1 MHHSYAMSLYFF
13 ILLQMKLL
21 SPAISKL
28 ARMRLWRIQN
38 WTNHPVAAQ
47 REVLQNLVT
56 AGQYTEYGK
65 KYHFTRLFT
74 VKDFKKNVPIREY
87 DDLRPYIMRMMEGEE
102 NVLWNTPINWFAKSS
117 GTSSDKSKFIPIS
130 EESLQD
136 NHFQANKDVLT
147 NYYNN
152 FPGSD
157 LLTGKAL
164 VIGGSHQINKLNDD
178 IQYGDL
184 SAVLMQNS
192 PFWGQWLRTPEL
204 SIALLDEWE
213 TKIEQLAQATANE
226 NVTSLAGVP
235 TWTLILL
242 KRILEITNKST
253 IKEVWPNLE
262 LYINGG
268 VSFVPYREQFTQIMG
283 APINYLE
290 VYNASEG
297 FFAAQE
303 KPDDDGMTLFTEH
316 GIFYEF
322 MPVEEYGK
330 PQPHTVGLNEV
341 QLHKNYALV
350 ISTTGGLWR
359 YLVGDT
365 VQFTSLN
372 PYRIIVSGRLKHY
385 MNAFGE
391 EVIVDNSD
399 KAIALASQKT
409 NSIVSDYTA
418 APVYFSSNNNG
429 AHEWLIEFEKE
440 PANLEQFTSALDAE
454 LKNTNSDYEAKR
466 HKDIALRMPLVRI
479 LPKGTFTKWLRSKGK
494 LGGQHKV
501 PRLSNERKYIEEILA
516 LAF

>member
-1 MHHSYAMSLYFF
+1 
-13 ILLQMKLL
+13 MKLL

-28 ARMRLWRIQN
+28 ARMRFWRIAN
-38 WTNHPVAAQ
+38 WKNNPIAAQ
-47 REVLQNLVT
+47 RHVLQHLIT
-56 AGQYTEYGK
+56 AAQYTEFGK
-65 KYHFTRLFT
+65 KYNFTRLFT
-74 VKDFKKNVPIREY
+74 VKEFKAKVPIQDYES
-87 DDLRPYIMRMMEGEE
+87 LKPYINRMMEGEE
-102 NVLWNTPINWFAKSS
+102 NVLWNEPVNWFAKSS
-117 GTSSDKSKFIPIS
+117 GTTNDKSKYIPIS
-130 EESLQD
+130 NESLQN
-136 NHFQANKDVLT
+136 NHYKANKDVLT

-157 LLTGKAL
+157 LLTGKGL
-164 VIGGSHQINKLNDD
+164 VVGGSHQISKVSDD

-213 TKIEQLAQATANE
+213 NKIEKLAQTTSNE

-242 KRILEITNKST
+242 KRILEIKNKQT
-253 IKEVWPNLE
+253 IAEVWPNLE

-268 VSFVPYREQFTQIMG
+268 VSFVPYREQFEKIIG
-283 APINYLE
+283 KPINYLE

-303 KPDDDGMTLFTEH
+303 HPEDEGMTLYTEH

-330 PQPHTVGLNEV
+330 EKPQTVGLKEV
-341 QLHKNYALV
+341 QLNKNYALV

-372 PYRIIVSGRLKHY
+372 PYQLKVSGRLKHY
-385 MNAFGE
+385 INTFGE

-399 KAIALASQKT
+399 HAIAQACARTGSVV
-409 NSIVSDYTA
+409 NDYTA
-418 APVYFSSNNNG
+418 APVYFSEGRNG
-429 AHEWLIEFEKE
+429 CHEWLIEFDQ
-440 PANLEQFTSALDAE
+440 PPSDLEQFTYELDSAL
-454 LKNTNSDYEAKR
+454 KSVNSDYEAKR
-466 HKDIALRMPLVRI
+466 YNSIALSLPKVHI
-479 LPKGTFTKWLRSKGK
+479 LPKGIFASWLQSKGK
-494 LGGQHKV
+494 IGGQHKV
-501 PRLSNERKYIEEILA
+501 PRLSNDRKIIEEILA
-516 LAF
+516 MKEMA